1 MSRSTV
7 SNSVP
12 RPKTKLPQKYHLIG
26 YLTAITTI
34 VGVHTTFCYVSSA
47 RSLERQLDERLLTLV
62 QAAAPS
68 LEIIQ
73 AKGRNEIERNLP
85 WRYLFSS
92 QQQSLEWFDANGRLL
107 AREGT
112 NFPVFPL
119 LRNVSFSPLNKSSPL
134 YQQKDSLRS
143 VTIAVYV
150 DNFKQEV
157 FNQKKPF
164 LEGYIR
170 ASLSER
176 EITNALAQKR
186 IELCLSGILVL
197 IILGLSSCY
206 LIQQNSPPTNTISQ
220 HLEQLTNNLS
230 HYFRHF
236 LTKISLPVELM
247 LSRREQFQASDIKK
261 LERIDVATKQMQ
273 RLVEDLL
280 FLIRADMD
288 KETIEIKRDRIFLN
302 VVLQETI
309 AQFES
314 IARSK
319 RIFLQA
325 DLSVNLEV
333 RGDATELNR
342 LFSHLLNNAIAYTDA
357 GGSITLSLQTSRESA
372 IVEIEDTGIGIAP
385 EDLPLIF
392 QWFWRSQQAKTR
404 NPDGLGLGLAIAE
417 AIISQHSGKIT
428 VNSQLEE
435 GSCFQVCLPLR

>member
-1 MSRSTV
+1 
-7 SNSVP
+7 
-12 RPKTKLPQKYHLIG
+12 LPQKYQLIG

-34 VGVHTTFCYVSSA
+34 VGVHITFCYVSSA

-73 AKGRNEIERNLP
+73 ARGRHQIERNLS

-92 QQQSLEWFDANGRLL
+92 QKQSLEWFDANGRLL

-112 NFPVFPL
+112 NFPHFPL
-119 LRNVSFSPLNKSSPL
+119 LRNVSFSQLNKISPL

-150 DNFKQEV
+150 DCLDRESFTQN
-157 FNQKKPF
+157 KPF

-176 EITNALAQKR
+176 EIANALAQKR
-186 IELCLSGILVL
+186 IELCFSGIFIL
-197 IILGLSSCY
+197 ISLGLSSFY
-206 LIQQNSPPTNTISQ
+206 LIQQNHPSTNTISQ

-236 LTKISLPVELM
+236 LTKISLSVELM
-247 LSRREQFQASDIKK
+247 LSRREQYQTSDIKK

-280 FLIRADMD
+280 FLIRTDLD
-288 KETIEIKRDRIFLN
+288 KQTIEIKCDCAPRTLRERIFIN
-302 VVLQETI
+302 VLLEEAI
-309 AQFES
+309 AQFEP

-319 RIFLQA
+319 RILLQA

-333 RGDATELNR
+333 RGDATQLDR
-342 LFSHLLNNAIAYTDA
+342 LFAHLLNNAIAYTDA
-357 GGSITLSLQTSRESA
+357 GGSITLSLQTSRKSA
-372 IVEIEDTGIGIAP
+372 IVAIEDTGIGIAP

-392 QWFWRSQQAKTR
+392 QWFWRSQQAKTCH
-404 NPDGLGLGLAIAE
+404 PDGLGLGLSIAE
-417 AIISQHSGKIT
+417 AIVSQHGGKIT
-428 VNSQLEE
+428 VNSQLEG
-435 GSCFQVCLPLR
+435 GSCFQVCLPLNY